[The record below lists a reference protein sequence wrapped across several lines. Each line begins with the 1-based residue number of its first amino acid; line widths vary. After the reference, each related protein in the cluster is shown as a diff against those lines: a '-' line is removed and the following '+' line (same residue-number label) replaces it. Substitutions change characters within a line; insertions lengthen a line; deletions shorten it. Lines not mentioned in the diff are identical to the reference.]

1 MKENFEDVTAQDLR
15 EKNILPADVTIPDS
29 VLEEINKDLGNEV
42 DKDVKDLNLIENV
55 FDKRITDQDIERER
69 ASEGNQS
76 NSRLLLDRNDV
87 ETKTELNDVEINN
100 MSKILLIA
108 ERYNVPV
115 LYDFAQNIMTLKIS
129 RGRRGRREFIQG
141 LHADE
146 RREQPQEGMLSR
158 LFGGGGQ

>member
-1 MKENFEDVTAQDLR
+1 LKENFEDVTAQDLR

-141 LHADE
+141 LH
-146 RREQPQEGMLSR
+146 L
-158 LFGGGGQ
+158 